1 MYFTNILAMI
11 ISVSSHS
18 SDFCGHHQMGNL
30 VRLAETVQELYT
42 FDVTDMST
50 RRKRHAINLNS
61 NVLEFYA
68 QMSSRLSI
76 VSHDISI
83 LSNLKYESVNNIIKV
98 MIELMNDGISLAE
111 NNSIKKL
118 SNHRNANFNEDIIKE
133 RIYIFSSKI
142 LENFLSVKIQCN
154 F

>member
-1 MYFTNILAMI
+1 
-11 ISVSSHS
+11 
-18 SDFCGHHQMGNL
+18 
-30 VRLAETVQELYT
+30 
-42 FDVTDMST
+42 
-50 RRKRHAINLNS
+50 
-61 NVLEFYA
+61 
-68 QMSSRLSI
+68 MSSRLSI